1 MGLRKEVGGGANRL
15 QMAQKK
21 KGVKG
26 RKRSGGM
33 RKRSREGR
41 QNKLCVENAI
51 L

>member
-1 MGLRKEVGGGANRL
+1 MGGGDDRI

-33 RKRSREGR
+33 KARSREGR